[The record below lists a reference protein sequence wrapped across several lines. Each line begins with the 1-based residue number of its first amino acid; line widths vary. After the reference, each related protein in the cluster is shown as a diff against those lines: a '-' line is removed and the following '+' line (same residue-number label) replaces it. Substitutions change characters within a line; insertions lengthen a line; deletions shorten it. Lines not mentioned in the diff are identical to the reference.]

1 MFIRLL
7 ARLLLLILSL
17 FGFSPTQGNR
27 LDKINAFMNQESR
40 CVQECVDALVP
51 ALQSRDAAAV
61 KALFAENVISEH
73 PELDAQIQAM
83 LSHFDGEMEWHAD
96 SDHGGSRVH
105 YGEKSSFADIDLCLI
120 TGGKSWYLRSRLT
133 YEHNRDAGE
142 IGLCAMLFIPA
153 GAFSSVE
160 HFTPRD
166 EDRGLFIEGD
176 DPDAPEGGFVGGYA
190 MTWLDRDAAP
200 VTEEAL
206 KAFLSGRES
215 VTRDEFEA
223 EFGSPALGS
232 TFFHDWVYVMP
243 PVDGEPR
250 FAKLG
255 FLNDVLKSVYLC
267 TQWDYIFPPIWEKQS

>member
-7 ARLLLLILSL
+7 ARLLVMILSL

-27 LDKINAFMNQESR
+27 LDKINAFMNREAR

-83 LSHFDGEMEWHAD
+83 LSHFDGEMEWHAE
-96 SDHGGSRVH
+96 SGHRSSSVH

-142 IGLCAMLFIPA
+142 VGLCAMLFIPA
-153 GAFSSVE
+153 GAYQSVE
-160 HFTPRD
+160 HYYILD

-176 DPDAPEGGFVGGYA
+176 DPNAPEGCFVGGFA
-190 MTWLDRDAAP
+190 MTWLDRNAAP

-215 VTRDEFEA
+215 VTKDELEA

-232 TFFHDWVYVMP
+232 RLFGWAYVMP
-243 PVDGEPR
+243 PVNGEPR
-250 FAKLG
+250 FATLS
-255 FLNDVLKSVYLC
+255 FLNDVLTSVYLC
-267 TQWDYIFPPIWEKQS
+267 TQWDNIYPPIWEKQS